1 MTRKTVVYIA
11 GPFRAPTHWK
21 QEQNIRTAEYY
32 ALEVWK
38 MGGIAL
44 CPHLNSRNFQ
54 DVLPDDAW
62 LEGDL
67 VLLEK
72 CDAILMVPNWQASL
86 GARAEL
92 QHAERKKIGAFTTVE
107 LDALKLFIEARNG

>member
-1 MTRKTVVYIA
+1 MSRKALIYIA
-11 GPFRAPTHWK
+11 GPFRGPTHWK

-44 CPHLNSRNFQ
+44 CPHLNTRNFQ
-54 DVLPDDAW
+54 GELPDDAW

-67 VLLEK
+67 IMLEK
-72 CDAILMVPNWQASL
+72 CDAILMVPGWNGSV
-86 GARAEL
+86 GARAEA
-92 QHAERKKIGAFTTVE
+92 QHADRLGIPRFDTTQ
-107 LDALKLFIEARNG
+107 LDALKKEAIDA

>member
-1 MTRKTVVYIA
+1 
-11 GPFRAPTHWK
+11 
-21 QEQNIRTAEYY
+21 
-32 ALEVWK
+32 

-54 DVLPDDAW
+54 GELPDDAW

-72 CDAILMVPNWQASL
+72 CDAILLVPNWNVSQ
-86 GARAEL
+86 GAKAEA
-92 QHAERKKIGAFTTVE
+92 QHADRKSIAVFDTTQ
-107 LDALKLFIEARNG
+107 LDALQVFIKEHNG